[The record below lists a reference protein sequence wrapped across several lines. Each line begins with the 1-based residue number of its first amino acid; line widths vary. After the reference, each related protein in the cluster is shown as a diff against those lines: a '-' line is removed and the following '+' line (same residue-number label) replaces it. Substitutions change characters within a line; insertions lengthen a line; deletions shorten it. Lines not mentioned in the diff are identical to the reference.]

1 MSRLSRLMPCLW
13 LLLPLGQATTANAQT
28 LDDIAIDLINPVSSL
43 GTMINDFNY
52 TTFQGDLPEAD
63 DQDRWEYNITPSI
76 PFPLSNG
83 KTIVLRFSF
92 PINLGEPTYL
102 ADGQEYAAWRIRQDA
117 DVIPTDGVFFSGH
130 SFLDDLSFDLSYG
143 GTRDDGFISMYG
155 IKVVM
160 PTSRDASIER
170 DQWLLGP
177 EVAFGKITDWGIY
190 GVKASH
196 LTNVADLNKED
207 RGYDFNSNITS
218 LKIFF
223 AYGLGNGWQVISNPD
238 IQYDWEGAGSNKLAL
253 PLGIGIAKTTR
264 LGKIPFK
271 VSAEIQNYLA
281 SPDAI
286 GPQWQ
291 LKFNITPVIWDR
303 SR

>member
-1 MSRLSRLMPCLW
+1 MIRIPRLLCHLS
-13 LLLPLGQATTANAQT
+13 LLALLGQATTAKAQT
-28 LDDIAIDLINPVSSL
+28 LDEIAIDLINPVSSL

-52 TTFQGDLPEAD
+52 TTFQGDLPESD

-83 KTIVLRFSF
+83 KTIVLRFTF

-117 DVIPTDGVFFSGH
+117 DVIPADGAFFSGH

-207 RGYDFNSNITS
+207 RGYDFNTNITS

-281 SPDAI
+281 SPDAF

-291 LKFNITPVIWDR
+291 LKLNITPVIWDR